1 MWTKTTFW
9 GFDRMGARPRLDRTQ
24 KSSFGPNFDIGEFY
38 DRGGPCARGPA
49 YHSCARGGGA
59 RRANSTNLR
68 VHVSNVVA
76 IAIVLLGDHEYSAWC
91 TQRYHFYNSG
101 LALFL
106 AIDHGANRDA
116 YGSLEWTMLLS
127 AHTHR
132 IGVTSVLAHSTAASF
147 FSF

>member
-1 MWTKTTFW
+1 MNCIESTKSQVT
-9 GFDRMGARPRLDRTQ
+9 
-24 KSSFGPNFDIGEFY
+24 PNFDLPVDKFSDWPGYF
-38 DRGGPCARGPA
+38 
-49 YHSCARGGGA
+49 
-59 RRANSTNLR
+59 
-68 VHVSNVVA
+68 
-76 IAIVLLGDHEYSAWC
+76 LLGNDEYSAWC

-101 LALFL
+101 LALIL

-116 YGSLEWTMLLS
+116 YGSLECTMLLS